1 MNTRFIAQT
10 YGNFNHLQE
19 TSVLSEKYLL
29 WGITDKSL
37 QQRLFLGESLAGEL
51 LHLPQDSFRR
61 FLGQGTRL
69 WTFLRIYVT
78 FNLGML
84 AVGLFSSGNGLTAMC
99 FKWFVAYSLGVTFN
113 LGILAV
119 GLFSS
124 RRMDWWRYKYF
135 KRFVTLSTWGNI

>member
-19 TSVLSEKYLL
+19 TSVSQGIFL